1 MRRAVF
7 PIVCALVITAGGH
20 GLAASPSPPLVVADV
35 PTYRGDM
42 ARTGRMP
49 GPAPSG
55 TPVIRWRMQA
65 DAPLGVP
72 VVSGGIAYV
81 VDDDGTVY
89 AVDLG
94 TGSKLWTLA
103 LGAPSE
109 GSPPL
114 VTDGSL
120 VVGDASGSLHALD
133 LSTARRCGPGSL
145 IGAIAGSPASAGR
158 SIVVGTMGSSEYV
171 LDDQSGSIQQQ
182 VTLPGRLPLDLAG
195 RRHGVRAGWRD
206 ALSCV
211 DVERIGPVA
220 DPAR

>member
-55 TPVIRWRMQA
+55 TPVVRWRMQA

-72 VVSGGIAYV
+72 VVSGGIPYV

-103 LGAPSE
+103 LGAPSD

-120 VVGDASGSLHALD
+120 VVGDACGGLHALD
-133 LSTARRCGPGSL
+133 LSDGSPL
-145 IGAIAGSPASAGR
+145 WTQQLDAAIAGSPASSGR
-158 SIVVGTMGSSEYV
+158 
-171 LDDQSGSIQQQ
+171 
-182 VTLPGRLPLDLAG
+182 
-195 RRHGVRAGWRD
+195 
-206 ALSCV
+206 
-211 DVERIGPVA
+211 
-220 DPAR
+220 